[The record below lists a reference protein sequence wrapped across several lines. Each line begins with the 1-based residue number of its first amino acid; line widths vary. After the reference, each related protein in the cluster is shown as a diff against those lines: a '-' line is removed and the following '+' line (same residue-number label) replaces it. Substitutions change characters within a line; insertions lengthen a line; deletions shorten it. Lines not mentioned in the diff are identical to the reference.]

1 MDLNDLKSVKINQLN
16 GIISEKRQNVKT
28 EYDQL
33 MERIKLLQKQMDEY
47 TILQRNI
54 DEIIKIVNMPMKTIS
69 LLELISE
76 NNTIADILSL
86 KMENLTLQ
94 EVVGDVDA
102 ETWINS
108 KKKIIKKDI
117 NNSNLLHCYQNQT
130 AIKNFKIYDA
140 TLKAMYL
147 RQGRGDVYEVAM
159 DYLVSNS
166 VVENSFPIND
176 LIQDFKNYRDMKKRD

>member
-16 GIISEKRQNVKT
+16 GVISEKKKSVKT

-33 MERIKLLQKQMDEY
+33 MVRIKLLQKQMDEY
-47 TILQRNI
+47 TILQSNI

-69 LLELISE
+69 LLKLISE

-94 EVVGDVDA
+94 EVVGDVDV

-117 NNSNLLHCYQNQT
+117 NNSNFCIV
-130 AIKNFKIYDA
+130 IKIK
-140 TLKAMYL
+140 
-147 RQGRGDVYEVAM
+147 E
-159 DYLVSNS
+159 
-166 VVENSFPIND
+166 
-176 LIQDFKNYRDMKKRD
+176 

>member
-16 GIISEKRQNVKT
+16 GVISEKKKSVKT

-33 MERIKLLQKQMDEY
+33 MVRIKLLQKQMDEY
-47 TILQRNI
+47 TILQSNI

-69 LLELISE
+69 LLKLISE

-94 EVVGDVDA
+94 EVVGDVDV

-117 NNSNLLHCYQNQT
+117 NNSNFCIVIKIKEQLRTLRFMTQLLKQC
-130 AIKNFKIYDA
+130 IFVKEE
-140 TLKAMYL
+140 AMYL
-147 RQGRGDVYEVAM
+147 ELQW
-159 DYLVSNS
+159 
-166 VVENSFPIND
+166 I
-176 LIQDFKNYRDMKKRD
+176 I

>member
-16 GIISEKRQNVKT
+16 GIISEKKQSVKI

-47 TILQRNI
+47 TILKSNI

-69 LLELISE
+69 LLELVSE
-76 NNTIADILSL
+76 NNTIADILSF

-94 EVVGDVDA
+94 EVVGDVDV

-130 AIKNFKIYDA
+130 AITNIKVYDA
-140 TLKAMYL
+140 TLKAMYT
-147 RQGRGDVYEVAM
+147 RQSRNDVYEVAM
-159 DYLVSNS
+159 NYLVNNS
-166 VVENSFPIND
+166 VVESSFSIND
-176 LIQDFKNYRDMKKRD
+176 LIQDFKRYRAIKKEI

>member
-1 MDLNDLKSVKINQLN
+1 MDLNDLKSVKINRLN
-16 GIISEKRQNVKT
+16 GIISEKRQSVKT

-47 TILQRNI
+47 TILQSNI

-69 LLELISE
+69 LLELVSE

-94 EVVGDVDA
+94 EVVGDVDV

-108 KKKIIKKDI
+108 KKK
-117 NNSNLLHCYQNQT
+117 
-130 AIKNFKIYDA
+130 F
-140 TLKAMYL
+140 
-147 RQGRGDVYEVAM
+147 
-159 DYLVSNS
+159 
-166 VVENSFPIND
+166 
-176 LIQDFKNYRDMKKRD
+176 KKRILTIPIYCIVIKIKQQLRTLRFMMQLLKQCIFVKEEVTYMKLQWIIW

>member
-47 TILQRNI
+47 TILQSNI

-69 LLELISE
+69 LLKLISE

-94 EVVGDVDA
+94 EVVGDVDV

-117 NNSNLLHCYQNQT
+117 NNSNFCIVIKIKEQLRTLRFMTQLLKQC
-130 AIKNFKIYDA
+130 IFVKEE
-140 TLKAMYL
+140 AMYL
-147 RQGRGDVYEVAM
+147 ELQW
-159 DYLVSNS
+159 
-166 VVENSFPIND
+166 I
-176 LIQDFKNYRDMKKRD
+176 I

>member
-76 NNTIADILSL
+76 IIL
-86 KMENLTLQ
+86 LQ
-94 EVVGDVDA
+94 
-102 ETWINS
+102 
-108 KKKIIKKDI
+108 
-117 NNSNLLHCYQNQT
+117 
-130 AIKNFKIYDA
+130 IY
-140 TLKAMYL
+140 
-147 RQGRGDVYEVAM
+147 
-159 DYLVSNS
+159 
-166 VVENSFPIND
+166 
-176 LIQDFKNYRDMKKRD
+176 YR

>member
-54 DEIIKIVNMPMKTIS
+54 DEIIKIVNMHMKTIS

-76 NNTIADILSL
+76 IIL
-86 KMENLTLQ
+86 LQ
-94 EVVGDVDA
+94 
-102 ETWINS
+102 
-108 KKKIIKKDI
+108 
-117 NNSNLLHCYQNQT
+117 
-130 AIKNFKIYDA
+130 IY
-140 TLKAMYL
+140 
-147 RQGRGDVYEVAM
+147 
-159 DYLVSNS
+159 
-166 VVENSFPIND
+166 
-176 LIQDFKNYRDMKKRD
+176 YR